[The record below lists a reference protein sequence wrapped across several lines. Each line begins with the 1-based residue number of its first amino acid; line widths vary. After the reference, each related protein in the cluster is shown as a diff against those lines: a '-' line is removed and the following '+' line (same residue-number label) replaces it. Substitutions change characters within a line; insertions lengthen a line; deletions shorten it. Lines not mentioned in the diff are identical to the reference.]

1 MMRGLLI
8 PVAILGAMVRD
19 EVAVVVD
26 DDHVLVVVVSGVH
39 HLSERRS
46 FLHGT
51 TRVMGTTLETLI
63 ELSMVRRM
71 RTAIPSS

>member
-1 MMRGLLI
+1 MMRGLAI
-8 PVAILGAMVRD
+8 PVAMVRD

-26 DDHVLVVVVSGVH
+26 DDHVLVVVVSGVRR
-39 HLSERRS
+39 LSERWS

-63 ELSMVRRM
+63 ELSLDRRT